1 MSHNFEGRTELKL
14 YRCNFLAN
22 AGGFLKLFII
32 KMVKLTENF
41 KELNEHPYIF
51 YPNNCWY
58 FTLMA
63 FSI

>member
-1 MSHNFEGRTELKL
+1 MSHNFEDRTELKL
-14 YRCNFLAN
+14 YLCNFLAN

-51 YPNNCWY
+51 YPNNC
-58 FTLMA
+58 
-63 FSI
+63 